1 MDRMTIVGSD
11 GQDRMIVEGDVVTD
25 LVLPCGLFLLSGQHV
40 IRFLDLTDF
49 NKSVCQHCHQTIAIL
64 RIKGENF
71 VY

>member
-1 MDRMTIVGSD
+1 
-11 GQDRMIVEGDVVTD
+11 MIVEGDVVTD
-25 LVLPCGLFLLSGQHV
+25 LALPCTSLLTDGRHV

-49 NKSVCQHCHQTIAIL
+49 SKSVCQHCHQTVAII

>member
-1 MDRMTIVGSD
+1 MDRMTIVGTD
-11 GQDRMIVEGDVVTD
+11 GQDRMIIEGEVVTD
-25 LVLPCGLFLLSGQHV
+25 LAIPCPSLQTDGHHV

-49 NKSVCQHCHQTIAIL
+49 SKSVCQHCHQTVAII